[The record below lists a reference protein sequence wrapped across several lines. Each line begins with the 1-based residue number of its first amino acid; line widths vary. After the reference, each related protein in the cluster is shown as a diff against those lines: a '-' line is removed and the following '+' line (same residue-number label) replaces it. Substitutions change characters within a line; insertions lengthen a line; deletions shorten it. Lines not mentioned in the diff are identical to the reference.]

1 MEFITLLL
9 KIIVALI
16 FTVFAIHLSL
26 RLGGSK
32 LQAMQNG
39 KYMKIVERVAVSKDN
54 SLLVV
59 KFGDKAYV
67 LASAQGKVDILKE
80 LEMEEIKMLEEAH
93 KLSQYKGFNDI
104 IKNFKKREE

>member
-1 MEFITLLL
+1 MEFITVFL

-16 FTVFAIHLSL
+16 FIVFAIHLSL

-39 KYMKIVERVAVSKDN
+39 KYMKIIERVAVSKDN

-59 KFGDKAYV
+59 KFGEKAFV
-67 LASAQGKVDILKE
+67 LASAQGKVDILRE
-80 LEMEEIKMLEEAH
+80 LETEEIKKLEETQ
-93 KLSQYKGFNDI
+93 KIPQYKGISDLIN
-104 IKNFKKREE
+104 NFKKREE

>member
-9 KIIVALI
+9 KIVLSLI
-16 FTVFAIHLSL
+16 FIVFVIHLSF

-32 LQAMQNG
+32 LQDMQNG
-39 KYMKIVERVAVSKDN
+39 KYMKIIERVAVSKDN

-59 KFGDKAYV
+59 KFGEKAFV
-67 LASAQGKVDILKE
+67 VASAQGKVDILKE
-80 LEMEEIKMLEEAH
+80 LETEEIKKLEETH
-93 KLSQYKGFNDI
+93 KLPQYKNLSDI

>member
-16 FTVFAIHLSL
+16 FIVLAIHLSL
-26 RLGGSK
+26 RIGGGK
-32 LQAMQNG
+32 LQDMQNG
-39 KYMKIVERVAVSKDN
+39 KYMKIIERVAVSKDN

-59 KFGDKAYV
+59 KFGDKAFV

-80 LEMEEIKMLEEAH
+80 LETEEIKKLEEVQ
-93 KLSQYKGFNDI
+93 KLPQYKRISDI
-104 IKNFKKREE
+104 LKNFKKKEE